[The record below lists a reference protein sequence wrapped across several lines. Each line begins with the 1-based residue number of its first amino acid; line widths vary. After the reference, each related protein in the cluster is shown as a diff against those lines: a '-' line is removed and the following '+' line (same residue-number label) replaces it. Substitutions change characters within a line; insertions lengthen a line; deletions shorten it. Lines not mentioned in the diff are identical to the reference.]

1 MLIKQYEH
9 RLPSDYDMS
18 TIRERGRTRGLLWD
32 HAEGLAFKAFAL
44 RERGQHGAHHNA
56 YTSIYL
62 WLNEDEAAKFVIG
75 PRFRSVIDS
84 FGRPPI
90 QTWLPIALRTG
101 QSSTALSIYREDI
114 PIDEGADLDALRAAE
129 TERVAQVAARDD
141 TVLALAGVDVFDWQ
155 LTRFT
160 LSSAPLRAIEG
171 VAAYEIVYLAAPGLQ
186 RLRERRSIEIEH
198 VEQ

>member
-62 WLNEDEAAKFVIG
+62 WLNEDEAAKFV
-75 PRFRSVIDS
+75 PARTLVLLR
-84 FGRPPI
+84 GRVF
-90 QTWLPIALRTG
+90 
-101 QSSTALSIYREDI
+101 SS
-114 PIDEGADLDALRAAE
+114 
-129 TERVAQVAARDD
+129 
-141 TVLALAGVDVFDWQ
+141 
-155 LTRFT
+155 
-160 LSSAPLRAIEG
+160 
-171 VAAYEIVYLAAPGLQ
+171 
-186 RLRERRSIEIEH
+186 RSISFCH
-198 VEQ
+198 H